1 MSSLYIFEPAAGQ
14 YLVWAGG
21 HARRRKDGLELIC
34 RLRRKRFRRQLMVP
48 GTFSFSNRINLKV
61 TFDLPRFIDC
71 PERVF
76 ALCDSQFT
84 DFGRAY
90 KYALFYYPVTFW

>member
-1 MSSLYIFEPAAGQ
+1 MGLVFGSKVPAILMLKRHGLPAAGQ

-34 RLRRKRFRRQLMVP
+34 HLHRKRFRRQLMVP

-61 TFDLPRFIDC
+61 TFDLP
-71 PERVF
+71 P
-76 ALCDSQFT
+76 
-84 DFGRAY
+84 
-90 KYALFYYPVTFW
+90 FY

>member
-1 MSSLYIFEPAAGQ
+1 MSSLYIFEPAAGKTGLVFGSKVPAGLMLKRHGLPAAGQ

-34 RLRRKRFRRQLMVP
+34 HLRRKRFRRQPMVP

-61 TFDLPRFIDC
+61 TFDLP
-71 PERVF
+71 P
-76 ALCDSQFT
+76 
-84 DFGRAY
+84 
-90 KYALFYYPVTFW
+90 FY

>member
-34 RLRRKRFRRQLMVP
+34 HLRRKRFRRQLMVP

-61 TFDLPRFIDC
+61 TFDLP
-71 PERVF
+71 P
-76 ALCDSQFT
+76 
-84 DFGRAY
+84 
-90 KYALFYYPVTFW
+90 FY

>member
-1 MSSLYIFEPAAGQ
+1 MGLVFGSKVPAGLMLKRHGLPAAGQ

-34 RLRRKRFRRQLMVP
+34 HLRRKRFRRQPELLQACHLHRKRFRRQLMVP

-61 TFDLPRFIDC
+61 TFDLP
-71 PERVF
+71 P
-76 ALCDSQFT
+76 
-84 DFGRAY
+84 
-90 KYALFYYPVTFW
+90 FY